1 MLRYRKDVRPMSVAT
16 GVDEDNEMA
25 VRLSDDLLHA
35 LDRFIEEHD
44 GREDRPQAV
53 VSALREWA
61 HAKGYLREPGD
72 EGLRPED
79 LSAANDG

>member
-1 MLRYRKDVRPMSVAT
+1 M
-16 GVDEDNEMA
+16 DEISDEMVM
-25 VRLSDDLLHA
+25 VRLSGDLLRA

-53 VSALREWA
+53 ALALREWA

>member
-1 MLRYRKDVRPMSVAT
+1 M
-16 GVDEDNEMA
+16 DEISDEMVM
-25 VRLSDDLLHA
+25 VRLSGDLLGA

-44 GREDRPQAV
+44 RREDRPQAV

-61 HAKGYLREPGD
+61 HARGYLSEPGG

-79 LSAANDG
+79 LSAANDD

>member
-1 MLRYRKDVRPMSVAT
+1 M
-16 GVDEDNEMA
+16 DEISDEMVM
-25 VRLSDDLLHA
+25 VRLSGDLLGA

-53 VSALREWA
+53 VSALSEWA
-61 HAKGYLREPGD
+61 HGKGYLSEPGD

-79 LSAANDG
+79 LSAANDD